1 MKRNSLTTALIA
13 GLAGAAGLA
22 STASALNLNPDGL
35 GQVLIYPY
43 YTVNKDNTT
52 LISVVNTT
60 NRVKAVKVRFLEGR
74 NSKEVLD
81 FNLYLS
87 PYDVWT
93 ASVGAN
99 GATGP
104 GILGTSDTSCTVP
117 MIYGDSALL
126 TSGTHLGANAFY
138 STPFVE
144 YAYYINDPINGVQ
157 DWDDAG
163 TAPSLATLLR
173 SIERTREGHIEMIE
187 MGNLQT
193 GTFVTQLADEA
204 THNVATG
211 RPVNC
216 QALVRSWISGNGGWA
231 DPVLIGG
238 DTYAGG
244 WRNVDVPSGGLF
256 GAAAIIDVANG
267 TLHAYNAEALDGFY
281 LNNNTPQLAGEL
293 HAFPGT
299 IEPNLEDGDSG
310 NGFINTYVF
319 NNNSA
324 SIIAERFPVGVAAED
339 LEVQYSSTPA
349 SNYGYGVN
357 SRGNPSAA
365 SVDAVSM
372 LFMHNYIYNE
382 YVTEPLLGATSEWII
397 TFPTKNFYV
406 NYPAQS
412 VGPGGADRFLA
423 RAPFTNSFY
432 DDGAAC
438 DDIGFFYRDREEN
451 SPTTPPGSVNF
462 SPPRPGTRTT
472 VPGLC
477 YEANVLTFNQSAT
490 AAGSPSSIF
499 GHTYAHNI
507 QTMSSG
513 SSVYN
518 NGWARIEFLGV
529 TSAVPAVAGV
539 GLGRRN
545 VLYVDPSIQDGMGVP
560 TYSRFIGL
568 PVVGFW
574 SVNYVNS
581 SAAPGRLANYSGAF
595 RHRAS
600 RDCQGT
606 TAGYCDGTFGPDTV
620 IP

>member
-43 YTVNKDNTT
+43 YTVNKGNST
-52 LISVVNTT
+52 LLSVVNTT

-93 ASVGAN
+93 ASIDAN

-117 MIYGDSALL
+117 MIYGDAALL

-138 STPFVE
+138 SVPFVE
-144 YAYYINDPINGVQ
+144 YAYYNNNPVNPTQ

-163 TAPSLATLLR
+163 TAPSLAALLQ
-173 SIERTREGHIEMIE
+173 SLERTRTGHIEMIE
-187 MGNLQT
+187 MGNLQS
-193 GTFVTQLADEA
+193 GSIATQLAEEA
-204 THNVATG
+204 THTAATG

-231 DPVLIGG
+231 DPIVVGG
-238 DTYAGG
+238 VTYAGG
-244 WRNVDVPSGGLF
+244 WRNIDVPSGGLF
-256 GAAAIIDVANG
+256 GAAAIVDVPNG
-267 TLHAYNAEALDGFY
+267 TFHAYNAEALDGFY
-281 LNNNTPQLAGEL
+281 LNDTTPQLAGEL

-310 NGFINTYVF
+310 NGSINTYVF
-319 NNNSA
+319 INNSA
-324 SIIAERFPVGVAAED
+324 SIIAEQFPIDVAAED
-339 LEVQYSSTPA
+339 LTVQYSSTGS
-349 SNYGYGVN
+349 SNYGYGLD
-357 SRGNPSAA
+357 SLGNPSAA
-365 SVDAVSM
+365 SVDAVST

-382 YVTEPLLGATSEWII
+382 YVTEPSLGATSEWVI
-397 TFPTKNFYV
+397 TFPTKSFYV
-406 NYPAQS
+406 NYPAQP
-412 VGPGGADRFLA
+412 VGPGGADRYLA
-423 RAPFTNSFY
+423 RAPFTNSFI
-432 DDGAAC
+432 DDGASC
-438 DDIGFFYRDREEN
+438 DDIGIFYRDREEN
-451 SPTTPPGSVNF
+451 SPTAPPGVVNF
-462 SPPRPGTRTT
+462 SPPRPGTPTT

-477 YEANVLTFNQSAT
+477 YEANVLTFNQAT
-490 AAGSPSSIF
+490 TAGTSSIF

-507 QTMSSG
+507 QAVSSG
-513 SSVYN
+513 TSVYQ

-529 TSAVPAVAGV
+529 SSTVPSVAGV

-545 VLYVDPSIQDGMGVP
+545 VLYVDPSIQDGTGAPV
-560 TYSRFIGL
+560 YSRFIGL

-581 SAAPGRLANYSGAF
+581 SAAPGRLANFSGAF

-606 TAGYCDGTFGPDTV
+606 TAGYCDGAFGPT
-620 IP
+620 P